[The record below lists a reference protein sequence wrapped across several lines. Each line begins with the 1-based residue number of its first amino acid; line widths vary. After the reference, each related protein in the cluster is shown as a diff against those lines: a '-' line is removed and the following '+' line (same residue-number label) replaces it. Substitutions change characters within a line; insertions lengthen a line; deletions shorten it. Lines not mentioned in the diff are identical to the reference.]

1 MTTTNG
7 CGLQPPDTF
16 LYRHQ
21 HQLVQYSLKRKLTKI
36 MGSFT
41 ITEKAPTIRAN
52 FMSTYR
58 GVNVCFVLCLDSV
71 SVFNVKALVG
81 AFNQENALVG
91 AFPVIVKC
99 IIFSNL
105 QFKLYC
111 PVSSFSVVMVA
122 CDCPPRYH
130 LHYCSLIGVIK
141 SAVDTGH
148 AFTNETTI
156 FRNRILGNLVCATL
170 YDLIFDKW

>member
-1 MTTTNG
+1 
-7 CGLQPPDTF
+7 
-16 LYRHQ
+16 
-21 HQLVQYSLKRKLTKI
+21 

-141 SAVDTGH
+141 SSVDTGH

-156 FRNRILGNLVCATL
+156 FRNRILRNLVCATL
-170 YDLIFDKW
+170 YDLIFDNLFVNGKRIKIENHPVNTFDH

>member
-1 MTTTNG
+1 
-7 CGLQPPDTF
+7 
-16 LYRHQ
+16 
-21 HQLVQYSLKRKLTKI
+21 

-41 ITEKAPTIRAN
+41 ITA
-52 FMSTYR
+52 TYR
-58 GVNVCFVLCLDSV
+58 GVNVCL
-71 SVFNVKALVG
+71 

-99 IIFSNL
+99 VIFGNL

-141 SAVDTGH
+141 SSVDTGH

-170 YDLIFDKW
+170 YDLIFDKLFVNGKRIKIENHPVNSFDH